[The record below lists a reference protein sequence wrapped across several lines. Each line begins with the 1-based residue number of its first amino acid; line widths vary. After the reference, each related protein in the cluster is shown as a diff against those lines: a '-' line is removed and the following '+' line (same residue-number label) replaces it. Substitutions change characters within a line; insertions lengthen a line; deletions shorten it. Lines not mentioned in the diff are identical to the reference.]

1 MTKKGWIDIIR
12 IMRIIL
18 QLSLLFALTLIGEA
32 ISYMLPFPFP
42 GTLIAMLLL
51 LFLLASGVV
60 KEEQLA
66 ESASFFSRYMA
77 LFFVPAGVE
86 VIENFEALRSA
97 WIEVAAISLISLF
110 VTFLAAAKAVELV
123 EWISRRKATC
133 RNS

>member
-1 MTKKGWIDIIR
+1 
-12 IMRIIL
+12 MRIIL

>member
-1 MTKKGWIDIIR
+1 
-12 IMRIIL
+12 MRIIL

-32 ISYMLPFPFP
+32 ISYLLPFPFP

>member
-1 MTKKGWIDIIR
+1 
-12 IMRIIL
+12 
-18 QLSLLFALTLIGEA
+18 
-32 ISYMLPFPFP
+32 
-42 GTLIAMLLL
+42 MLLL